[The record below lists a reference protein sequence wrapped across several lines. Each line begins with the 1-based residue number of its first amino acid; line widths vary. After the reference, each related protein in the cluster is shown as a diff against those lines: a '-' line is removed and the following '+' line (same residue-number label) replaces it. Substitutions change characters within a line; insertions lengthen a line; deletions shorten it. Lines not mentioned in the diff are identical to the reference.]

1 MTTET
6 PEKTGLG
13 ENSQITE
20 IDAQWMREALRL
32 ASHAA
37 GLGEVPV
44 GAVIVKDGQIIGRGW
59 NTREKD
65 LCATR
70 HAEMMAIEEANR
82 SLGSWRLSGCDLYVT
97 LEPCIMCAGALHQVR
112 IGRVFFG
119 ALDPKAGACGSLYRV
134 HEDTRLNHRWP
145 VVQNLLA
152 AESRDL
158 LQDFFRSRRKT
169 TRSDP
174 E

>member
-1 MTTET
+1 MNKPSQNQHENQHDKQHET
-6 PEKTGLG
+6 
-13 ENSQITE
+13 
-20 IDAQWMREALRL
+20 WMREALSL
-32 ASHAA
+32 AHKAA
-37 GLGEVPV
+37 DQGEVPV

-59 NTREKD
+59 NTREQD

-70 HAEMMAIEEANR
+70 HAEIMAIEEANR
-82 SLGSWRLSGCDLYVT
+82 TLGSWRLEQCDLYVT
-97 LEPCIMCAGALHQVR
+97 LEPCIMCAGALHQAR

-134 HEDTRLNHRWP
+134 HEDARLNHRWP

-169 TRSDP
+169 TRPDP